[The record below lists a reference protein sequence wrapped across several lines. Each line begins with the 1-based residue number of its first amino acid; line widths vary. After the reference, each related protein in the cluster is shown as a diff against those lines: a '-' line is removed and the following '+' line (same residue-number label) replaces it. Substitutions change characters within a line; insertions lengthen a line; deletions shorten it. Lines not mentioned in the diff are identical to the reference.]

1 MPINRRDFINRSAAT
16 GAGVAL
22 AGTAGVVAAP
32 QAVAAEAKGKDKDKD
47 CGAPKTYS
55 FSILGTTDLHSHVFN
70 WDYFTDKEYTD
81 SKNDDIG
88 LAKVFTLVKQV
99 REAKGRHRTLLVD
112 AGDIIQGTSL
122 AYYYAKVDP
131 ITGTNGKPGP
141 IHPMAAAM
149 NAMHYDAAALGNH
162 EFNYGIPLLRVFQE
176 QCKFPLLG
184 ANALNAKTLKPAFP
198 PYVIKQIPV
207 PGRPPIK
214 VGIIGL
220 TNPGIA
226 IWDKDNVSGKMVFP
240 GLVEQAAKYVP
251 KVRALGAD
259 VVFLTDHSGLD
270 GSTSYGDALPYVEN
284 ASNLVAQQV
293 PGIDAILVGHTHVE
307 VATYTVANE
316 TTGKNVVLSEPF
328 CWGKRLSVFDF
339 EVEFSK
345 GKWEVT
351 SVTSDV
357 LKANTVEEDAEI
369 VALLKADHDKVVAY
383 VNQTIGTCTE
393 EMSAVDSCWKDTAII
408 DFINYVQ
415 AETVKAGLSGDDA
428 ALPVVSVAAPFSR
441 TADIP
446 AGNVSIK
453 DVAGLYIYDNTLYGK
468 KLTGAQLR
476 DYLEFAAAY
485 YNQVPAGTAVDTAT
499 LTNSV
504 TGGVTRWDYTYD
516 VALGL
521 TYEIDVAQAAGSRIK
536 NLQYNGAALDD
547 TQVFVV
553 AVNNYRASGGSG
565 YPHIASAE
573 IVYNG
578 GQEIR
583 QLLIDY
589 LVAAGELDPTVF
601 FADNWKLTQAGT
613 AVF

>member
-22 AGTAGVVAAP
+22 AGTAGAVVAAP
-32 QAVAAEAKGKDKDKD
+32 QAAAAEKKNGGKGEH
-47 CGAPKTYS
+47 APKTYS

-70 WDYFTDKEYTD
+70 WDYYTNAEYTD

-88 LAKVFTLVKQV
+88 LAKVFSLVKQV
-99 REAKGRHRTLLVD
+99 REEKGAHRTLLVD

-122 AYYYAKVDP
+122 AYYYAKVEP
-131 ITGTNGKPGP
+131 ITGSKGKRGP

-162 EFNYGIPLLRVFQE
+162 EFNYGIPLLRTFQE

-184 ANALNAKTLKPAFP
+184 ANALHAKTLKPAFP
-198 PYVIKQIPV
+198 PYVIKCIPV
-207 PGRPPIK
+207 PGRPPVK

-307 VATYTVANE
+307 VPTYKVTNE
-316 TTGKNVVLSEPF
+316 TTGKDVVLSEPF

-345 GKWEVT
+345 GRWHVT

-357 LKANTVEEDAEI
+357 LKANAVEEDPEI
-369 VALLKADHDKVVAY
+369 VKLLTADHDKVVAY
-383 VNQTIGTCTE
+383 VNQTIGTCTQ
-393 EMSAVDSCWKDTAII
+393 EMSGVDSCWKDTAII

-415 AETVKAGLSGDDA
+415 AATVKAGLTGDDA
-428 ALPVVSVAAPFSR
+428 SLPVVSVAAPFSR

-446 AGNVSIK
+446 AGNVSIR
-453 DVAGLYIYDNTLYGK
+453 DIAGLYIYDNTLYGK
-468 KLTGAQLR
+468 KLTGAQLK

-485 YNQVPAGTAVDTAT
+485 YNRVPAGTAVDTAT
-499 LTNSV
+499 LTNS
-504 TGGVTRWDYTYD
+504 TSGGTTRWDYTYD

-521 TYEIDVAQAAGSRIK
+521 TYDIDIAQPSGSRIA
-536 NLQYNGAALDD
+536 NLQYNGAAIDE

-589 LVAAGELDPTVF
+589 AVTAGEIDPSVF
-601 FADNWKLTQAGT
+601 FTDNWKLTQAGT
-613 AVF
+613 PVF